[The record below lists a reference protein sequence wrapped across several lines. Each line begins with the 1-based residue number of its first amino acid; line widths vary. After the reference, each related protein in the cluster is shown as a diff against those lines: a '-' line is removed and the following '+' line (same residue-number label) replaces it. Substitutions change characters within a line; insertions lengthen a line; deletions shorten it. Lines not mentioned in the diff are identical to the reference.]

1 MSRLKVRFLSPAPRR
16 SKVRFAPTI
25 FLFEKQKNV
34 VARFLA
40 PPLRRK
46 DRSRRLGAFALRAAF
61 SFSFLRLLA
70 SLAKGQGQGHSIGW
84 RALRAYLNFS
94 FLILHCPSRAP
105 RPPCERGSEPP
116 AAGGGERKASEWP
129 RSAFSSEHCERR
141 KRRAPQQELSPEVTG
156 GLASLPHRVFLIP
169 HCFNLTTVTPASPS
183 P

>member
-70 SLAKGQGQGHSIGW
+70 SLAKGQGQRHSIGW
-84 RALRAYLNFS
+84 RALRAYRNFS
-94 FLILHCPSRAP
+94 FLIPHCPFRAP
-105 RPPCERGSEPP
+105 PPRKELRSFCVGGVSFCSSVPRLRRVKGQGLLRTSLVRDDVFCFSKNAPP
-116 AAGGGERKASEWP
+116 LLRCPPFSALAA
-129 RSAFSSEHCERR
+129 
-141 KRRAPQQELSPEVTG
+141 
-156 GLASLPHRVFLIP
+156 LA
-169 HCFNLTTVTPASPS
+169 
-183 P
+183 